1 MNHVTVILS
10 TYNGRKYICTQLDS
24 ILAQKDV
31 DVFVLIRDDGSSDGT
46 QDILNQYQKKYKCI
60 KWYQGSNV
68 RPCKSFFELMR
79 IVEPSEYYAFCDQD
93 DYWEP
98 TKLKVAIDK
107 LNNINSDIPALY
119 CSNLKIVDK
128 DLNFCKMAHNKPYN
142 VNNRYTALVDFFATG
157 CSMVYNQSAANL
169 ITKHISE
176 DCIMHDSWAF
186 LICNFFGKVIYD
198 FESYI
203 QYRQHGNNV
212 IGSSKS
218 SWEKIKSS
226 FTRIFY
232 STQQPRLQNATAL
245 INEFADKLSSE
256 DLKEIN
262 KIVNYKKSLYNRF
275 NLLFDFKIRGNDFN
289 RDLRYRLMII
299 TGKI

>member
-1 MNHVTVILS
+1 MNHVTIILS
-10 TYNGRKYICTQLDS
+10 TYNGSKYICTQLDS

-79 IVEPSEYYAFCDQD
+79 TVEPSEYYAFCDQD

-98 TKLKVAIDK
+98 SKLKVAIEK
-107 LNNINSDIPALY
+107 LCKINSSIPALY

-128 DLNFCKMAHNKPYN
+128 DLNFCKMARKKAYN
-142 VNNRYTALVDFFATG
+142 VNSRYTALVDYFGTG
-157 CSMVYNQSAANL
+157 CTMVYNQSAANL
-169 ITKHISE
+169 ITKHISYE
-176 DCIMHDSWAF
+176 CIMHDSWAF
-186 LICNFFGKVIYD
+186 LICNFFGKIIYD
-198 FESYI
+198 NESYI
-203 QYRQHGNNV
+203 QYRQHDNNV
-212 IGSSKS
+212 IGANKN
-218 SWEKIKSS
+218 SWEKIKGS
-226 FTRIFY
+226 FERMCC

-245 INEFADKLSSE
+245 LHEFADKFSSE
-256 DLKEIN
+256 DLKEIK
-262 KIVNYKKSLYNRF
+262 KIVYYKKSLFNRF
-275 NLLFDFKIRGNDFN
+275 KLLFDFKIRGNDFN